1 MGIQKQKVKAM
12 FLGTS
17 TEGVGKALIKM
28 PPGLE
33 TLKIWL
39 RGPDGNVCHL
49 SLPSAQDA

>member
-12 FLGTS
+12 FLGSS

-49 SLPSAQDA
+49 SLPYAQDA